1 MKRGRLVINGRDRKI
16 LKPGVFEHDESIYGH
31 AGKPSSKQYAAN
43 NMQQFYQ
50 LPQATGVAQ
59 TQHLNQIS
67 YTNGAAQQTTR
78 PSTQL

>member
-1 MKRGRLVINGRDRKI
+1 MMNPFMAML
-16 LKPGVFEHDESIYGH
+16 
-31 AGKPSSKQYAAN
+31 AN
-43 NMQQFYQ
+43 HLQSNMQPNMQQFYQ

-78 PSTQL
+78 PSTQLGNSFDTYPSKFK

>member
-1 MKRGRLVINGRDRKI
+1 MMTPFMAML
-16 LKPGVFEHDESIYGH
+16 
-31 AGKPSSKQYAAN
+31 AMPSSKQYAAN

-59 TQHLNQIS
+59 TKHLNQIS